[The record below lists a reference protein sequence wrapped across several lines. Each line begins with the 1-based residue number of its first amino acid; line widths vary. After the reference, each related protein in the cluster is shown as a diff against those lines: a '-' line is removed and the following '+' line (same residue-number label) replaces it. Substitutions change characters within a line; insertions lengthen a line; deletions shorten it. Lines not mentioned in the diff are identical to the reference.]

1 MVVILHG
8 FVVNNATYF
17 LIVLCDFQGMADAFL
32 SVKALITVQ
41 ETSLQDMKKI
51 GGLLSCFSYTLFN
64 SIFLKMLVV
73 SKLNILLFKWKCSSC
88 WIINLLF
95 LSLIEAAEMYSLKDQ
110 LETDK
115 IIPILL
121 ERKVIFKINHQ
132 TKNPTF
138 RMVDGRV

>member
-1 MVVILHG
+1 MIFRGWLMP
-8 FVVNNATYF
+8 FCQLKPWSLF
-17 LIVLCDFQGMADAFL
+17 KKPAFR
-32 SVKALITVQ
+32 TW
-41 ETSLQDMKKI
+41 KKI

-132 TKNPTF
+132 TKNPTS
-138 RMVDGRV
+138 RMVDGRVWSPHTSCCIATFYYLNPDSY